1 MFFSF
6 TGLLVAE
13 LARSCSSVASG
24 HGIFLFSCMCWGRP
38 EDLPQ
43 TTCLIQVQFKHRA
56 ASRQL
61 AKKKKK
67 RKIHR
72 ISLNYQQT
80 WVEAMEPFQESSQHR
95 FRDASASVAYICG
108 DGREQ
113 LAGEE

>member
-1 MFFSF
+1 M
-6 TGLLVAE
+6 
-13 LARSCSSVASG
+13 
-24 HGIFLFSCMCWGRP
+24 
-38 EDLPQ
+38 PQ

-67 RKIHR
+67 KKERKIHR

-108 DGREQ
+108 DGRKP